1 MEKIILA
8 SSSPRRKEL
17 LNKYNLDPIIFPAN
31 IDESYEKNETP
42 EQIAMSLALEK
53 ALWVEKHFK
62 EEEIIISADTIV
74 VLGDEILGKPIDEKQ
89 AFYMLKS
96 LSGREHRVITGLS
109 IIKANTNLKVV
120 DFESTSVKFRHIS
133 DDKIKR
139 YIDTKEPMDKA
150 GAYGIQGYG
159 QILVETLSG
168 CYSNVVGLPL
178 GRLDLLLNK
187 FFNIKIL

>member
-17 LNKYNLDPIIFPAN
+17 LNKYNLDFHIFPADV
-31 IDESYEKNETP
+31 DESYGDDELP
-42 EQIAMSLALEK
+42 EQIAMSLALQK

-62 EEEIIISADTIV
+62 EEIIIAADTIV
-74 VLGDEILGKPIDEKQ
+74 VLEDEILNKPIDEKH
-89 AFYMLKS
+89 AFHMLKK
-96 LSGREHRVITGLS
+96 LSGKEHRVITGIS
-109 IIKANTNLKVV
+109 IIKANTNLKVI
-120 DFESTSVKFRHIS
+120 DFETTIVKFRNIS

-139 YIDTKEPMDKA
+139 YIKTKEPMDKA

-159 QILVETLSG
+159 QVLIEGLNG

-178 GRLDLLLNK
+178 GKLDYLLSK
-187 FFNIKIL
+187 FFNLKIL

>member
-8 SSSPRRKEL
+8 SASPRRKEL
-17 LNKYNLDPIIFPAN
+17 LEKYNLNLHIFPAD
-31 IDESYEKNETP
+31 IEELYGEEESP

-53 ALWVEKHFK
+53 ALWVEKYFK
-62 EEEIIISADTIV
+62 EGIIISADTIV
-74 VLGDEILGKPIDEKQ
+74 VLEDEILGKPIDEKQ
-89 AFYMLKS
+89 AFYTLKR
-96 LSGREHRVITGLS
+96 LSGKEHKVITGLS
-109 IIKANTNLKVV
+109 IIKANTNLKII
-120 DFESTSVKFRHIS
+120 DFESTIVKFRDLS
-133 DDKIKR
+133 DHKIKR

-159 QILVETLSG
+159 ELLVKKING

-178 GRLDLLLNK
+178 GKLDYLLNR